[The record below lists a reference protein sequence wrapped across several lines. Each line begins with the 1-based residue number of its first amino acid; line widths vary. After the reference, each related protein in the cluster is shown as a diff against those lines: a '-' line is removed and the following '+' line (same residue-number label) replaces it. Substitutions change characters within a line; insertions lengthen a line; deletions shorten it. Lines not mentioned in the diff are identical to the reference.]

1 MTEWL
6 IEMVSRA
13 GPAKRQAMI
22 VTIHV
27 FTVADGRSVG
37 ERGILYDMPWT
48 DDNLMSLQSHVLV
61 EERHHP
67 GATGDFTWILSA
79 ISLATKT
86 IGNKVRRA
94 RIEDVIG
101 ELNESNIQG
110 EKQQKLD
117 VISNE
122 IIKACL
128 GSRANIGALV
138 SEEDETPTVLRSHGE
153 GGRYAVLFDPLDGSS
168 NLDVSVGVG
177 TIFSVVRLGEGVKG
191 TPENMILTPESKQVA
206 AGYVLYGSSTVF
218 VLTTGQGVDMFVLD
232 HSIGA
237 FVLVKRDLQIPSTRK
252 IYSIN
257 EAYADR
263 FPDAYRSYLDWAHEE
278 GYSSRYIG
286 SMVADVHRTLL
297 KGGVFI
303 YPPTNDRPEGKL
315 RYLYEAMPMSMIIEQ
330 AGGRSIAG
338 DQGRLLDIKPTSLH
352 ERIPVVMGSS
362 IEVDHVE
369 RFLSNS

>member
-1 MTEWL
+1 
-6 IEMVSRA
+6 
-13 GPAKRQAMI
+13 MI
-22 VTIHV
+22 VTIHI
-27 FTVADGRSVG
+27 FTVADGRSAG

-67 GATGDFTWILSA
+67 EATGDFTWILSA

-138 SEEDETPTVLRSHGE
+138 SEEDETPTVLRSHSE

-369 RFLSNS
+369 RFLSHS

>member
-1 MTEWL
+1 
-6 IEMVSRA
+6 
-13 GPAKRQAMI
+13 
-22 VTIHV
+22 
-27 FTVADGRSVG
+27 
-37 ERGILYDMPWT
+37 MPWT

-101 ELNESNIQG
+101 ELSEHNVQG
-110 EKQQKLD
+110 EQQQKLD

-122 IIKACL
+122 IIKSCL

-138 SEEDETPTVLRSHGE
+138 SEEEETPTVLRSHDD

-177 TIFSVVRLGEGVKG
+177 TIFSVVRLGDGVKG

-237 FVLVKRDLQIPSTRK
+237 FVLVKRDLMIPTSQK

-257 EAYADR
+257 EAYVDR
-263 FPDAYRSYLDWAHEE
+263 FPAGYRSYLEWAHED

-286 SMVADVHRTLL
+286 SMVADIHRTLL

-303 YPPTNDRPEGKL
+303 YPPTDDRPEGKL

-338 DQGRLLDIKPTSLH
+338 NQGRLLDIKPTSLH
-352 ERIPVVMGSS
+352 ERIPVVMGSTD
-362 IEVDHVE
+362 EVDHVE
-369 RFLSNS
+369 RFLS